1 LSERSAF
8 DVPCPS
14 LIILVG
20 VSASGKSTFCQR
32 NFERYETLSS
42 DVFRGLVADN
52 EADQAATADA
62 FAILNCVALHRLAR
76 GRLTVVDATH
86 LKRRD
91 RARRLDLAR
100 ESRVP
105 ALALVF
111 NIPLTVCLLRDSARA
126 DRKVGA
132 EIIRQQY
139 ELLERALPELRDEEF
154 DAIHFFNSVAE
165 VNSFYVRRLA

>member
-1 LSERSAF
+1 LSAASVF
-8 DVPCPS
+8 DVPYPS

-20 VSASGKSTFCQR
+20 VSGSGKSTFCQR
-32 NFERYETLSS
+32 NFERYETLSG
-42 DVFRGLVADN
+42 DVFRGLVADD

-62 FAILNCVALHRLAR
+62 FAVLNCVALYRLAR

-86 LKRRD
+86 LRQRD

-111 NIPLTVCLLRDSARA
+111 NIPLAVCLLRDSLRA

-132 EIIRQQY
+132 EVIRQQY
-139 ELLERALPELRDEEF
+139 ESLKRALPELRDEDF
-154 DAIHFFNSVAE
+154 DAIHFLNSVAE
-165 VNSFYVRRLA
+165 ADSTSIRRHA